1 MNGALLGATL
11 SLGAGVVL
19 GLLGGGGSVLTVP
32 ILVYVVGLAP
42 RPAMAT
48 SLVVVGVTAV
58 VALVPHARAGKVR
71 FGAGLLFGAA
81 GLAGALA
88 GGQLGRVVPA
98 SGLML
103 LLAVLMLVMA
113 AAMLRPR
120 PGGGGEASGASSAG
134 VRRTGLALASGL
146 GVGVLTGL
154 LGTGGGFM
162 VVPALSLLG
171 GFTMAEAVG
180 TSLLVIALNSAS
192 GLLGALAAGAE
203 VQPGL
208 AAGMAAAAS
217 VGSLLGARLGR
228 GMSASGLKQ
237 AFAALLLGLALA
249 MGVRELGPVLP
260 GGPWPWGVGLGGL
273 LGAGVVGRR
282 RLTLRSE
289 SRRSDPGGPG

>member
-1 MNGALLGATL
+1 VNAALLGAAL
-11 SLGAGVVL
+11 ALGAGVVL

-32 ILVYVVGLAP
+32 ILVYVVGLEP

-58 VALVPHARAGKVR
+58 VALVPHARAGRVR
-71 FGAGLLFGAA
+71 FRAGLLFGGA
-81 GLAGALA
+81 GLVGALA
-88 GGQLGRVVPA
+88 GGQVARLVPGSA
-98 SGLML
+98 LML
-103 LLAVLMLVMA
+103 LLSGVMLAMA

-120 PGGGGEASGASSAG
+120 AAGEGAGTGVSGPRS
-134 VRRTGLALASGL
+134 TGLALASGL

-171 GFTMAEAVG
+171 GFSMGEAVG

-192 GLLGALAAGAE
+192 GLVGALAAGAE

-217 VGSLLGARLGR
+217 TGSLLGARLGR
-228 GMSASGLKQ
+228 GWSAAALKQ
-237 AFAALLLGLALA
+237 AFAGLLVVLSVA
-249 MGVRELGPVLP
+249 MGLRELAPVLP
-260 GGPWPWGVGLGGL
+260 LGPWPWAAAFGGLGVAGAWRAL
-273 LGAGVVGRR
+273 RARPATAGVSPR
-282 RLTLRSE
+282 
-289 SRRSDPGGPG
+289 